1 MLGKGTMNM
10 ESGLFSRTELLK
22 GCCAI
27 VLVAPAETL
36 EFGVYGPC
44 VAVQARLTASI
55 PTHKRSNLSQQ
66 QPH

>member
-1 MLGKGTMNM
+1 MLGKGTMKM
-10 ESGLFSRTELLK
+10 ESAMFQRIVLLK
-22 GCCAI
+22 GCCTI